1 MRGKG
6 LLDALVIDE
15 SHGVTAYDVCMRL
28 RDNGLL
34 AKPTQVGRGVKG
46 TGSRACMGPGGG
58 GMGLRVQR
66 ARKGWGKRLSYVARQ
81 SFVKGRHRAGRA
93 DA

>member
-1 MRGKG
+1 MLLLAGQVRGKG

-34 AKPTQVGRGVKG
+34 AKPTQV
-46 TGSRACMGPGGG
+46 CMGQGIR
-58 GMGLRVQR
+58 MQCEQR
-66 ARKGWGKRLSYVARQ
+66 DGEEGIT
-81 SFVKGRHRAGRA
+81 
-93 DA
+93 